1 MKDWYLPPSHTHANL
16 LISSID
22 SRHISTSEIALG
34 DGYQKFYQTLNNAK
48 KTHSIWYLI
57 KKKSSKYSFKE
68 LLTFFKIGLSPRL
81 QLSDRYRK
89 FYKTLNNAKKTFNSI
104 YSIQICSQNI
114 HSKIYYFFWKNWLSP
129 RATRKPYI
137 ILCFIIRVFHIYIN
151 M

>member
-89 FYKTLNNAKKTFNSI
+89 FYKTLNNAKKNIQFN
-104 YSIQICSQNI
+104 IQFKFVL
-114 HSKIYYFFWKNWLSP
+114 KIFIQK
-129 RATRKPYI
+129 
-137 ILCFIIRVFHIYIN
+137 FIIFFEKIGYRPGLLGNHT
-151 M
+151 